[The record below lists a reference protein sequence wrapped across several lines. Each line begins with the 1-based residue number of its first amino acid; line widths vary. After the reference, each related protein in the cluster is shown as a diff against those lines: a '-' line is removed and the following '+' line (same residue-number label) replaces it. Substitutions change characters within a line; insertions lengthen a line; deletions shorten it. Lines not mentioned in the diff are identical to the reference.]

1 MEFPGI
7 FTTADIK
14 NQPLITYPLLYFTV
28 LLASDFKY
36 FLFFTINF
44 FVILLLLGSQLIVG
58 MSKYIESNLTLTWLL
73 LEKDAYYP
81 KVIFK
86 FKSLSIDL
94 F

>member
-7 FTTADIK
+7 FATADIK
-14 NQPLITYPLLYFTV
+14 NQSLITYPLLYFTV

-73 LEKDAYYP
+73 LEKHAYYP

>member
-7 FTTADIK
+7 FATADIK
-14 NQPLITYPLLYFTV
+14 NRLLITYPLLYFTV

-44 FVILLLLGSQLIVG
+44 FILLLLGSQLIVG

>member
-7 FTTADIK
+7 CATADIK

-44 FVILLLLGSQLIVG
+44 FILLLLGSQLIVG